1 MADPLKPASPAPQ
14 SSTPQSPAR
23 LALEALVPEPL
34 SAETFAPFGSV
45 VEADPSTMRLING
58 GNTERYHALAEAEA
72 LGQEARVILSIF
84 RGAPRAFPYAVAMM
98 ERHPLGSQ
106 SFSPLT
112 RRDWLVV
119 VAPDEDGRPGRPRV
133 FRARGD
139 QGVNY
144 RANVWHHPLMTV
156 GETMDFLVVDRAGA
170 GNNLEEFFYDT
181 PFLIAE
187 P

>member
-1 MADPLKPASPAPQ
+1 MAEQL
-14 SSTPQSPAR
+14 T
-23 LALEALVPEPL
+23 PEPL
-34 SAETFAPFGSV
+34 TPEAFAPFGSV
-45 VEADPSTMRLING
+45 IEADPAAMRLING

-72 LGQEARVILSIF
+72 YGEGARTILNIF
-84 RGAPRAFPYAVAMM
+84 RGSPRTFPYAVTMM

-106 SFSPLT
+106 SFSPLSGG
-112 RRDWLVV
+112 DWLVL
-119 VAPDEDGRPGRPRV
+119 VAPDEAGRPGRPRV

-156 GETMDFLVVDRAGA
+156 GKTTDFLVVDRAGE
-170 GNNLEEFFYDT
+170 GSNLEEFFYDM